1 MRHRL
6 TLTLLTGLILGGVSS
21 AAQAQSGVTDA
32 TQEKAAAALPE
43 PKVIVDRM
51 IDFLGGKDAFKDI
64 PPFTAIGQIAI
75 PAMNINGKMTTW
87 TAPPNLMKVEMD
99 MPGMG
104 KTLTGFDGKIG
115 WSIDP
120 NRGPSLME
128 GAMLDEIRRE
138 ATRTSELD
146 LLTYYDSAKIT
157 GRETFNDVAC
167 VVLELRKGDILTT
180 RLLEETTGRPIAT
193 RTKMPTPMGEIP
205 ATTIFESWIKAGNIR
220 TPGKTIIQVMNIEQV
235 LTIDKVTAGEIAP
248 AIFQLPPAI
257 AALEKAR
264 QAKEKAEAEK
274 AAKASDPK
282 EAPSSDAPSAGGGQ

>member
-6 TLTLLTGLILGGVSS
+6 TVTILTGLILGGVSS
-21 AAQAQSGVTDA
+21 TALAQDNANNGTS
-32 TQEKAAAALPE
+32 EKATAPLPE
-43 PKVIVDRM
+43 PKVIVDQM
-51 IDFLGGKDAFKDI
+51 IDFLGGKKAFKDI

-75 PAMNINGKMTTW
+75 PAMNISGKMTTW

-99 MPGMG
+99 MPGIG
-104 KTLTGFDGKIG
+104 KTLTGFDGKVG

-128 GAMLDEIRRE
+128 GSMLDELRRE

-146 LLTYYDSAKIT
+146 LLTYYDSAKVT

-205 ATTIFESWIKAGNIR
+205 ATTVFDTWIKAGNIR
-220 TPGKTIIQVMNIEQV
+220 TPGKTTIQVMNIEQV
-235 LTIDKVTAGEIAP
+235 LTIDKVTAGEIDP

-274 AAKASDPK
+274 TAKNSDPE
-282 EAPSSDAPSAGGGQ
+282 EASPSDAPSAGEGK